1 MRFTRIPP
9 HALFCAIGLSLI
21 TGCGA
26 ATTTPS
32 APNAMLAPQS
42 IASNSGIFDAKKCGP
57 TTGGIKVLPC
67 SVIFKTKKSTQVTVS
82 GPPSAELFA
91 VAAKPC
97 KGIATFKYFDYG
109 IYTVVPGKT
118 TGSCNVVFTAET
130 DNKKAIGTAQLAV
143 TNNS

>member
-1 MRFTRIPP
+1 MQNIPAAP
-9 HALFCAIGLSLI
+9 LSVAG
-21 TGCGA
+21 T
-26 ATTTPS
+26 
-32 APNAMLAPQS
+32 
-42 IASNSGIFDAKKCGP
+42 SGIGDAKKCGP

-67 SVIFKTKKSTQVTVS
+67 AVVFKTAKSTQVTVS

-118 TGSCNVVFTAET
+118 KGSCNAVFTAET
-130 DNKKAIGTAQLAV
+130 ANKKAIGTAQLAI